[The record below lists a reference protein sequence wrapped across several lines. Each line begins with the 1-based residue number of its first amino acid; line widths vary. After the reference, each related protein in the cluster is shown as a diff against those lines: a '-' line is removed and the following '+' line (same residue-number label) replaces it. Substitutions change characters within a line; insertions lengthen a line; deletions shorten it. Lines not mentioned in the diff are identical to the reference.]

1 MSNFGCWIWI
11 IVEKLV
17 WIVLKIIFKI
27 FRKDMTDELFK
38 SFMQFVKFGVVGLS
52 NTLIS
57 YLIYVIS
64 LLIFRN
70 MGILLKSGYLVAQVV
85 AFVLSVLW
93 SFYWNNKLVFTLQE
107 GEERSVVKALVKTF
121 ISYSFTGLFLSSVLL
136 VLWVQVMHI
145 SEFVAPI
152 INLLVTVPLNFIINK
167 LWAFK
172 KD

>member
-1 MSNFGCWIWI
+1 M
-11 IVEKLV
+11 
-17 WIVLKIIFKI
+17 
-27 FRKDMTDELFK
+27 
-38 SFMQFVKFGVVGLS
+38 
-52 NTLIS
+52 
-57 YLIYVIS
+57 
-64 LLIFRN
+64 
-70 MGILLKSGYLVAQVV
+70 
-85 AFVLSVLW
+85 
-93 SFYWNNKLVFTLQE
+93 FTLQE
-107 GEERSVVKALVKTF
+107 GEERSAVKALVKTF

>member
-1 MSNFGCWIWI
+1 M
-11 IVEKLV
+11 
-17 WIVLKIIFKI
+17 
-27 FRKDMTDELFK
+27 
-38 SFMQFVKFGVVGLS
+38 
-52 NTLIS
+52 
-57 YLIYVIS
+57 
-64 LLIFRN
+64 
-70 MGILLKSGYLVAQVV
+70 
-85 AFVLSVLW
+85 
-93 SFYWNNKLVFTLQE
+93 
-107 GEERSVVKALVKTF
+107 KALVKTF